1 MIVLEEIIASN
12 VIDTTWFLP
21 FVIHRLQPF
30 AQNRV
35 VMLDVVLQNIMDEA
49 LVLHP
54 LQITWHA
61 RSEKLK
67 VPPVQGH
74 IITEWAACGLAC
86 VVVPLYTDWQ
96 VLQVTQV
103 GDSFDYW
110 VGNEQYEFGLEIS
123 GTIGEEI
130 EQRHRLKV
138 KQLRQNRHNVAGYV
152 SVTSFGLS
160 RSIFSFHQWEKE
172 DNQWQ
177 P

>member
-1 MIVLEEIIASN
+1 MNNLIVLEEIIASN

-21 FVIHRLQPF
+21 FVIHRLQ
-30 AQNRV
+30 R
-35 VMLDVVLQNIMDEA
+35 
-49 LVLHP
+49 
-54 LQITWHA
+54 
-61 RSEKLK
+61 
-67 VPPVQGH
+67 H

-86 VVVPLYTDWQ
+86 VVVPLYTNWK

-160 RSIFSFHQWEKE
+160 RSIFSFHQWEKA
-172 DNQWQ
+172 DN
-177 P
+177 